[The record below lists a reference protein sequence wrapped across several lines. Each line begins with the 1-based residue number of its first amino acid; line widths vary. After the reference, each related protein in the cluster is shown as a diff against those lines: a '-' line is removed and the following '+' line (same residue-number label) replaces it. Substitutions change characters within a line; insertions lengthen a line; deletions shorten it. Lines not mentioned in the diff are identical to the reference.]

1 MMEVI
6 VFKNKRWQE
15 IPDQDNP
22 TFDYCFDYQ
31 KQEKVRVK
39 ECILVCKVAN
49 LKETVGESGYSVV
62 YIPSRGEITR
72 KGLFWT
78 LENAIIFADALAIKI
93 PKDK

>member
-31 KQEKVRVK
+31 KQEKLGLKNVFQFVK
-39 ECILVCKVAN
+39 LQ
-49 LKETVGESGYSVV
+49 T
-62 YIPSRGEITR
+62 
-72 KGLFWT
+72 
-78 LENAIIFADALAIKI
+78 
-93 PKDK
+93 